1 MAGVPF
7 VPLPAD
13 APLPAATN
21 AAATEPD
28 LEGHVM
34 VPIKACADILNASGN
49 CGGRLLWI
57 TQQFGTL
64 IPEEIVEAIDEVGN
78 RLNAK
83 SDEFERV
90 VQGCPRYDA
99 SLPCVGVL
107 TPHRGPVTAEM
118 VSQREAVLQD
128 LSDSGMVDVE
138 AGTVRVEWAA
148 ADEADGT
155 DTALVDSMGTAPVD
169 SMGTDG
175 EADGMGTAHV
185 DSTGTAHVDGMGT
198 AHVDST
204 GAAHVDGM
212 GTDGGTAHDDSMG
225 TAHVDGKG
233 RAGGKRPIGA
243 RKGQGKAKRSK
254 KGS

>member
-128 LSDSGMVDVE
+128 LSDSGMVAVE
-138 AGTVRVEWAA
+138 DGKVRVELAA

-169 SMGTDG
+169 SMMGTDG

-198 AHVDST
+198 DGESDGMGT
-204 GAAHVDGM
+204 AHVDGM
-212 GTDGGTAHDDSMG
+212 GT
-225 TAHVDGKG
+225 AHVDGIG
-233 RAGGKRPIGA
+233 RAGGKRARA
-243 RKGQGKAKRSK
+243 RKGQGKAKGSK
-254 KGS
+254 RGS

>member
-21 AAATEPD
+21 AAAEEPA

-34 VPIKACADILNASGN
+34 VPIKACADILNAAGN
-49 CGGRLLWI
+49 CGVRLLWI
-57 TQQFGTL
+57 TEQFGTL
-64 IPEEIVEAIDEVGN
+64 MPPEIVEAIDEVGN
-78 RLNAK
+78 RLNKK

-107 TPHRGPVTAEM
+107 TPHRGPVTADM
-118 VSQREAVLQD
+118 ARQRQQVLQD
-128 LSDSGMVDVE
+128 LSDSGMVDVTPE
-138 AGTVRVEWAA
+138 GVRVEWAA
-148 ADEADGT
+148 ADGT
-155 DTALVDSMGTAPVD
+155 HGMAMASMGTAPVD
-169 SMGTDG
+169 SMMGTDG

-198 AHVDST
+198 DGESDGMGT
-204 GAAHVDGM
+204 AHVDGM
-212 GTDGGTAHDDSMG
+212 GT
-225 TAHVDGKG
+225 AHVDGIG
-233 RAGGKRPIGA
+233 RAGGKRARA
-243 RKGQGKAKRSK
+243 RKGQGKAKGSK
-254 KGS
+254 RGS